1 MTAQVG
7 IGTTTPDASS
17 ALEVASTDSGVLV
30 PRMTVAQRIAIT
42 TPAEGL
48 LVYQT
53 NDVSGFYFYDGS
65 QWVRLLDKS
74 KDSIPTAAIF
84 AFPATT
90 IPSGYLECDGS
101 AVSRTTY
108 AGLFTVIGTT
118 YGNGD
123 GSTTFNL
130 PDYRGEFLRGFDN
143 GANNDPDVA
152 SRTDRG
158 DGTTGNNIG
167 TKQSFSNV
175 SHLHQ
180 VDPPSTVSTATG
192 AHIHTIPSA
201 SVSTNPSGAH
211 THTGSISGTTSPSNS
226 SVQVPFKNVDVEN
239 PGVFDPDITIRELR
253 TGSGYITANGSP
265 HSHTVNGT
273 VNIHYANSHTHTV
286 NIPTSSSSVVGDH
299 QHATNISSF
308 DSAVHGGNE
317 SRPTNV
323 SVIWCIKI

>member
-1 MTAQVG
+1 MMAQVG

-17 ALEVASTDSGVLV
+17 ALEIASTDSGVLV
-30 PRMTVAQRIAIT
+30 PRMTVTQRIAIVS
-42 TPAEGL
+42 PAEGL

-53 NDVSGFYFYDGS
+53 NDVSGFYFYNSS

-74 KDSIPTAAIF
+74 KDGVPTAAIF
-84 AFPATT
+84 AFPATV

-101 AVSRTTY
+101 AVSRATY
-108 AGLFTVIGTT
+108 ADLFAIIGTS
-118 YGNGD
+118 YGAGD

-158 DGTTGNNIG
+158 DGTTGNNVG
-167 TKQSFSNV
+167 TKQTFSNA

-192 AHIHTIPSA
+192 THIHSIPGT
-201 SVSTNPSGAH
+201 SVTTYSSGNH
-211 THTGSISGTTSPSNS
+211 THGGTVSGTTNSTGS
-226 SVQVPFKNVDVEN
+226 SVQVPYREVDVEDPN
-239 PGVFDPDITIRELR
+239 AFDADVTIRELR
-253 TGSGYITANGSP
+253 FGTGYTTISGGT
-265 HSHTVNGT
+265 HSHTINAT
-273 VNIHYANSHTHTV
+273 MNIYNSGNHTHTV
-286 NIPTSSSSVVGDH
+286 NIPSRNSASNGNH
-299 QHATNISSF
+299 QHAVDITSF
-308 DSAVHGGNE
+308 DSSTHGGNE

-323 SVIWCIKI
+323 SVIWCIKF